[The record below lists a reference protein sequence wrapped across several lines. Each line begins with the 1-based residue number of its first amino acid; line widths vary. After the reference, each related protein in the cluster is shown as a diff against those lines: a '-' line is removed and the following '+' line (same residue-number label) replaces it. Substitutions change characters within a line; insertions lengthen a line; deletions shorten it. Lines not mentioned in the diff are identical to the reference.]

1 MITDYSNFNYN
12 TDFTPSNPNLFNVNT
27 SNKRY
32 VGIGTLVPD
41 AFLHIQGN
49 VATTDMYI
57 KNSLTYN
64 SSTSNNYNNNF
75 ISLLQFD
82 NKDTIIAPNLISA
95 IYESSGVEWS
105 IVNNDNIKLTL
116 RNYADNTRLDF
127 FTSIY
132 NCNSN
137 IFKLNL
143 YPSTTLTLRY
153 IYIIK
158 NNNSVL
164 NTNDINTINNS
175 NITIKVDNIESSLYT
190 SSSPFFKFK
199 NYITL
204 QNNQSYT
211 VIINNLDGYKI
222 QIFGVYDYYSGSLWH
237 QKNNNTYN
245 LNNVGIGT
253 VNPSETLH
261 IIGNAQ
267 FTNNTTIQSNLN
279 VNNITSN
286 NFTVKGNGIL
296 SNIEPIK
303 DTIIIN
309 PNKKPIG
316 IGTTIITEYIH
327 IGNKFKIEKN
337 GSIIFNNLNITNNI
351 NFSTNNNISTNTS
364 IGNNSFSIM
373 LNNNSN
379 IIYKYKNKTLINDNN
394 DSININNRVNIIQHN
409 KNYNTIPAYF
419 NDNLKL
425 FVDGNVSFSGNLS
438 VDKIKKLYYDPLINS
453 NSVSNNMNTL
463 YANTMISD
471 NLYSDAFLYT
481 DKLNSNDINV
491 IKKVNIPI
499 KTTDTNTGSYPLLYY
514 NNDTNK
520 YMIYDT
526 VYSYEIYS
534 NKKLFD
540 YSKIIKVFTEA
551 PTSCKVINSD
561 FIKTDTLN
569 NNKVLLFDEFISFYY
584 NSTSMR
590 EELVMQNNN
599 NNVFFDLMF

>member
-1 MITDYSNFNYN
+1 MITDYSDFNYN
-12 TDFTPSNPNLFNVNT
+12 TDFTPSNPNLFNVNI

-41 AFLHIQGN
+41 AFLYVQGN

-82 NKDTIIAPNLISA
+82 NKDTIIKPNLISSV
-95 IYESSGVEWS
+95 YEGSGIEWS
-105 IVNNDNIKLTL
+105 IANNDNIKLTL

-164 NTNDINTINNS
+164 NSVDINNINNS
-175 NITIKVDNIESSLYT
+175 NIIIKVDNIETKLYK
-190 SSSPFFKFK
+190 SSSSFFKFK

-211 VIINNLDGYKI
+211 IIVNNLDGYKI
-222 QIFGVYDYYSGSLWH
+222 QIFGVYDYYSGSLWN
-237 QKNNNTYN
+237 QKNNNTYI

-253 VNPSETLH
+253 INPSESLH

-267 FTNNTTIQSNLN
+267 FTNNTVIHSNLN
-279 VNNITSN
+279 VNNITSK
-286 NFTVKGNGIL
+286 NFIVKGNGIL

-309 PNKKPIG
+309 PNKKPLG
-316 IGTTIITEYIH
+316 IGTTIITDYIH
-327 IGNKFKIEKN
+327 IGNNFKITKN
-337 GSIIFNNLNITNNI
+337 DAIMFNNLNITNNI
-351 NFSTNNNISTNTS
+351 NFTTNNNISTNTS
-364 IGNNSFSIM
+364 IGNNSFSII

-379 IIYKYKNKTLINDNN
+379 IIYKCKNK
-394 DSININNRVNIIQHN
+394 DSINDSKNLTTINNRVNIIEYN
-409 KNYNTIPAYF
+409 KNYNLIPTYK
-419 NDNLKL
+419 NNLKL
-425 FVDGNVSFSGNLS
+425 FVDGNVTFSGNLS
-438 VDKIKKLYYDPLINS
+438 VDKIKKLYYDPAINS
-453 NSVSNNMNTL
+453 TSNSNNMNKL
-463 YANTMISD
+463 YSHNMISD
-471 NLYSDAFLYT
+471 NLHSDGFIYT
-481 DKLNSNDINV
+481 DKLNNNSIDIL
-491 IKKVNIPI
+491 KKFNIPI
-499 KTTDTNTGSYPLLYY
+499 KIDNNNTGSYPLLYY
-514 NNDTNK
+514 NIKTNK

-526 VYSYEIYS
+526 IYSYEIYS

-540 YSKIIKVFTEA
+540 YSKIVKVFTEA
-551 PTSCKVINSD
+551 PIATNIINSD
-561 FIKTDTLN
+561 FIKTGTLN
-569 NNKVLLFDEFISFYY
+569 SNKVLLFDDFISFYY

-590 EELVMQNNN
+590 EELVMKNNN